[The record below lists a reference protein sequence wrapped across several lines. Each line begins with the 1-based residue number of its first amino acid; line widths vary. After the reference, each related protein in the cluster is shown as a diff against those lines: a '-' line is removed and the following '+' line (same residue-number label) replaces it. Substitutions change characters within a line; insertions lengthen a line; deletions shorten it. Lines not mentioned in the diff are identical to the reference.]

1 MQCLL
6 LSVTIL
12 NSRIGHR
19 PNSLLIIAFPSS
31 RHAVHLSIR
40 HFFPSLSKRT
50 QAKKR
55 GLSALNNS
63 HQCIL
68 NAETHCWYTTVGGRI
83 KSYISLTDQT
93 QSTFLHIYINP
104 RHKRHLIKVCFSK
117 TLTHIHVWIWYLS
130 RGQQEM
136 KKRAEAI
143 QSCTFFLSWDI
154 SAQSDEDAKQGL
166 IDRGVKPCI
175 SGHKRFTMHKDKLKN
190 TKRAGQMLQRLWSM
204 GKLHTNQMDNQS
216 AAHHTFLLSNQNNPL
231 YAVSCN

>member
-68 NAETHCWYTTVGGRI
+68 NAETYCWYTTVGGRI

-166 IDRGVKPCI
+166 IDRGANLVSAVTNDLQCI
-175 SGHKRFTMHKDKLKN
+175 KTS
-190 TKRAGQMLQRLWSM
+190 
-204 GKLHTNQMDNQS
+204 
-216 AAHHTFLLSNQNNPL
+216 
-231 YAVSCN
+231 